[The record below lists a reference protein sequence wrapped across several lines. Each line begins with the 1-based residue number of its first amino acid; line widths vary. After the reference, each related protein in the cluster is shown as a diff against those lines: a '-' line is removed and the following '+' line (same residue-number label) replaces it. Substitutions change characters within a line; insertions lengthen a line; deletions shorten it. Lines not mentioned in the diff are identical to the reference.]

1 MTDSARHFL
10 PRTRILGMGHYV
22 PDQVVKS
29 SDLESELDL
38 VRRIGVPRGFLER
51 TTGVAERRWAP
62 PGTTNSELA
71 AKAARAAMDNAG
83 VSAKDIDCIIFAACG
98 QDITEPA
105 TANIVQERLGIRNA
119 QVFDVK
125 NACNSWVSALDIMDS
140 LIATGKVKC
149 GLVTSGEY
157 ISYFVDKTIET
168 PDDLNTKLSGLTLGD
183 AGAAAVVGPSD
194 GHRGILKTVFQ
205 SDGREWPLAVIQ
217 SGGSMYGWTQ
227 PKFHSSSARLLAVAA
242 RELPPVIWKASRELG
257 WKPRDVEVIVPHQ
270 VSNSFARKM
279 CMLMGVPIERCILT
293 LEQFGNCGAA
303 SVPLALSHGVATGR
317 VKDDNR
323 VALLAAAAGFSAGVV
338 GMIW

>member
-1 MTDSARHFL
+1 MATDANNIL
-10 PRTRILGMGHYV
+10 PRSRILGIGHHV
-22 PDQVVKS
+22 PERIVTS
-29 SDLESELDL
+29 RDLETELDL

-71 AKAARAAMDNAG
+71 ANAARVAMDNAG

-105 TANIVQERLGIRNA
+105 TANIVQDRLGARNA

-157 ISYFVDKTIET
+157 ISYFVDKAIET
-168 PDDLNTKLSGLTLGD
+168 PEDLNTKLSGLTLGD

-194 GHRGILKTVFQ
+194 GGRGILKTVFQ

-227 PKFHSSSARLLAVAA
+227 PKFHSASARLLTVAA
-242 RELPPVIWKASRELG
+242 RELPPVIWKASREIG
-257 WKPRDVEVIVPHQ
+257 WKPRDVDVIVPHQ

-317 VKDDNR
+317 VKDGDR

-338 GMIW
+338 GMVW